1 MKAIIKINLYRR
13 NIVCSTFLYL
23 SLIIVSLSV
32 LTRGYLRKPNK
43 IEKPNKIAQNFDSDC
58 IQRSIQTTIQLLYM
72 VQVQKIIQML
82 KLLILQKNINIIS
95 YVENDVLHVIPNYY
109 LLHQNTSITDCKNK
123 LKFFIQLKCLVIIN
137 HSNIKKIFVCLFH
150 QNIIQQQK
158 ISLQY
163 QFQE

>member
-58 IQRSIQTTIQLLYM
+58 I
-72 VQVQKIIQML
+72 
-82 KLLILQKNINIIS
+82 
-95 YVENDVLHVIPNYY
+95 
-109 LLHQNTSITDCKNK
+109 
-123 LKFFIQLKCLVIIN
+123 
-137 HSNIKKIFVCLFH
+137 
-150 QNIIQQQK
+150 
-158 ISLQY
+158 
-163 QFQE
+163 